1 MRRDLLEIVKTF
13 ISLSSEYYEDKI
25 VESLELLKSEWP
37 NLTIDEIREM
47 DAIIRAY
54 KKSVLGE
61 DEEDVKEDESK
72 VEEKKNYDFDNEP
85 KGLIRGFFRR
95 DN

>member
-37 NLTIDEIREM
+37 NLTIDEIKEM

-61 DEEDVKEDESK
+61 DEEEVKEDESEVK
-72 VEEKKNYDFDNEP
+72 ENKNYDFDNEP
-85 KGLIRGFFRR
+85 RGFIKGLFRR
-95 DN
+95 DR